1 MSEATAREPLSVR
14 PQEIAAVAAAF
25 LLLFCVLGGY
35 FAVRPVRETVGTVI
49 GRDAVRNLWGF
60 TALFAIAIVPFYA
73 WLVSRVRRSL
83 LLPATYLA
91 VAAGLVFFSFEF
103 RSEDGI
109 RAVGATFYV
118 WISVLNLML
127 VSVFWSFLLEIFS
140 ASQSKRLFGLIAAGG
155 TAGGLLGPIVTDLT
169 VESVGNAG
177 VLLIGAGMFV
187 VAIVAQ
193 LALLGAARRIAAER
207 DGENATRQLSE
218 GLGGNPFEGFALVAR
233 SRYLL
238 MIALFVVLLSAV
250 NTFLYFEQL
259 KQVEAAYES
268 IEARTSVFAKF
279 DYVVQGLTILTQL
292 FLTGFIATR
301 LGVTALLTIVPAVMV
316 VGFFGLA
323 AVGSLWALAVA
334 MVIRRW
340 GEYALVRPGR
350 EMLMSRLDSVSK
362 YKAKNLIDVPV
373 YRVSDFVFAQ
383 AQRVMEVM
391 LSSAGAALGGAAL
404 AGGWLATGW
413 WLGRRF
419 DREKER
425 ETTAKP

>member
-109 RAVGATFYV
+109 RAAGATFYV

>member
-1 MSEATAREPLSVR
+1 MSEATSRESISVR
-14 PQEIAAVAAAF
+14 PNEVAAVAAAF

-35 FAVRPVRETVGTVI
+35 FTVRPVRETVGTVI
-49 GRDAVRNLWGF
+49 GRDAVRDLWGY
-60 TALFAIAIVPFYA
+60 TALLAVAIVPFYA
-73 WLVSRVRRSL
+73 WLVSKVRRSL

-109 RAVGATFYV
+109 RLVGAAFYV

-140 ASQSKRLFGLIAAGG
+140 ASQSKRLFGLVAAGG

-169 VESVGNAG
+169 VESIGNSG
-177 VLLIGAGMFV
+177 VLLVGAGMFV
-187 VAIVAQ
+187 VAILAQ
-193 LALLGAARRIAAER
+193 LALILLAHRIAETEGSAAREKLR
-207 DGENATRQLSE
+207 E
-218 GLGGNPFEGFALVAR
+218 GLGGNPFEGFALVAK

-259 KQVEAAYES
+259 KQVEEAFES

-279 DYVVQGLTILTQL
+279 DYVVQGMTILTQL
-292 FLTGFIATR
+292 FLTGLIATR
-301 LGVTALLTIVPAVMV
+301 LGVTALLTIIPAVMV

-323 AVGSLWALAVA
+323 AVGSLWALAIA

-350 EMLMSRLDSVSK
+350 EMLMSRLDRSSK

-373 YRVSDFVFAQ
+373 YRVSDFLFAQ
-383 AQRVMEVM
+383 GQKVAEAM
-391 LSSAGAALGGAAL
+391 LSSAGAALLGAGL
-404 AGGWLATGW
+404 AGCWMLTGF

-425 ETTAKP
+425 

>member
-1 MSEATAREPLSVR
+1 VSEATEREPLSVR
-14 PQEIAAVAAAF
+14 PQELAAVVAAF

-49 GRDAVRNLWGF
+49 GRDAVRTLWGF

-109 RAVGATFYV
+109 RAAGAAFYV

-140 ASQSKRLFGLIAAGG
+140 SSQSKRLFGLIAAGG
-155 TAGGLLGPIVTDLT
+155 TAGGFLGPIVTDLT
-169 VESVGNAG
+169 VGSIGNAG
-177 VLLIGAGMFV
+177 VLLVGAGMFI
-187 VAIVAQ
+187 VAIFAQ
-193 LALLGAARRIAAER
+193 LALIGAARRIAER
-207 DGENATRQLSE
+207 DEGSPAPQLNE

-292 FLTGFIATR
+292 FLTGLIATR

-323 AVGSLWALAVA
+323 ALGSFWALAVA
-334 MVIRRW
+334 MVIRSW

-350 EMLMSRLDSVSK
+350 EMLMSRFDSVTK
-362 YKAKNLIDVPV
+362 YKAKNLIYVPV

-425 ETTAKP
+425 AASPKP

>member
-1 MSEATAREPLSVR
+1 
-14 PQEIAAVAAAF
+14 
-25 LLLFCVLGGY
+25 
-35 FAVRPVRETVGTVI
+35 
-49 GRDAVRNLWGF
+49 
-60 TALFAIAIVPFYA
+60 
-73 WLVSRVRRSL
+73 
-83 LLPATYLA
+83 
-91 VAAGLVFFSFEF
+91 
-103 RSEDGI
+103 
-109 RAVGATFYV
+109 
-118 WISVLNLML
+118 
-127 VSVFWSFLLEIFS
+127 
-140 ASQSKRLFGLIAAGG
+140 
-155 TAGGLLGPIVTDLT
+155 
-169 VESVGNAG
+169 
-177 VLLIGAGMFV
+177 
-187 VAIVAQ
+187 
-193 LALLGAARRIAAER
+193 
-207 DGENATRQLSE
+207 
-218 GLGGNPFEGFALVAR
+218 
-233 SRYLL
+233 

-292 FLTGFIATR
+292 FLTGLIATR

-323 AVGSLWALAVA
+323 ALGSFWALAVA

-350 EMLMSRLDSVSK
+350 EMLMSRFDSVTK
-362 YKAKNLIDVPV
+362 YKAKNLIYVPV

-425 ETTAKP
+425 AASPKP

>member
-1 MSEATAREPLSVR
+1 MSEATSREPISVR
-14 PQEIAAVAAAF
+14 PNEVVAVAAAF

-49 GRDAVRNLWGF
+49 GRDAVRNLWGY

-73 WLVSRVRRSL
+73 WLVSKVRRSL
-83 LLPATYLA
+83 LLPITYLA

-103 RSEDGI
+103 RSEEGI
-109 RAVGATFYV
+109 RATGATFYV

-169 VESVGNAG
+169 VESIGNAG
-177 VLLIGAGMFV
+177 VLLVGAGMFV
-187 VAIVAQ
+187 VAIGAQ
-193 LALLGAARRIAAER
+193 LALIAAARVIAER
-207 DGENATRQLSE
+207 DGGTAESLRE

-259 KQVEAAYES
+259 KQVEEAYES

-279 DYVVQGLTILTQL
+279 DYVVQGMTIVTQL
-292 FLTGFIATR
+292 FLTGLIATR
-301 LGVTALLTIVPAVMV
+301 LGVTALLTIIPAVMV

-323 AVGSLWALAVA
+323 AVGSLWALAIA

-350 EMLMSRLDSVSK
+350 EMLMSRMDRATK

-383 AQRVMEVM
+383 AQKVLEVM
-391 LSSAGAALGGAAL
+391 LSSAGAALVGAGL
-404 AGGWLATGW
+404 AGCWMATGW

-419 DREKER
+419 DGEKE
-425 ETTAKP
+425 KSKS